1 MHLPHLCAKIKVMEN
16 SSVSTPPAK
25 PVPPKVTTPESDHRR
40 QMLWQVWLPL
50 GVALLVCLTLCILIV
65 VSASH
70 ASPELTRW
78 SNTSAIW
85 MIILIAPPA
94 LLVLAVLGG
103 LVYLL
108 ARLLRIIPPYAHL
121 AQAYVDLFAAR
132 VHHWLDRIVE
142 PVLQVQG
149 FFAGAHALHLRRPGK

>member
-1 MHLPHLCAKIKVMEN
+1 MEN
-16 SSVSTPPAK
+16 SSVNTPPAK
-25 PVPPKVTTPESDHRR
+25 PVPPKLATPESDHRR
-40 QMLWQVWLPL
+40 QMLLQVWLPL
-50 GVALLVCLTLCILIV
+50 GICLLVFLALCILIV
-65 VSASH
+65 ISAGH

-78 SNTSAIW
+78 SNMSAIW

-121 AQAYVDLFAAR
+121 AQAYMDLFAAWA
-132 VHHWLDRIVE
+132 HHWLDRIVE

-149 FFAGAHALHLRRPGK
+149 FFAGARALRRRHLGK